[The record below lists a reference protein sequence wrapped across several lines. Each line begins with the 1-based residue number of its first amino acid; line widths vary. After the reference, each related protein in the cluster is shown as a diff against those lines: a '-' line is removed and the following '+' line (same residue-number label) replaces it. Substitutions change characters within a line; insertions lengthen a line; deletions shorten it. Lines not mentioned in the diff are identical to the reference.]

1 MKARIQ
7 LNGTLSEEIEVKNGL
22 RQGCCLAP
30 VLFNLYASL
39 PYSAAERWAA
49 RVCELEGV
57 GVNLQFKLDGK
68 LFRRYTRNASQK
80 QLTECQFADDVAYLA
95 TRWGLKG
102 Q

>member
-1 MKARIQ
+1 MKLGIPDHTIELIRSFDQGMKARIW
-7 LNGTLSEEIEVKNGL
+7 LNGTLSEETEVNNGL

-39 PYSAAERWAA
+39 VAERWAA

-68 LFRRYTRNASQK
+68 LFKRCTRN
-80 QLTECQFADDVAYLA
+80 TTD
-95 TRWGLKG
+95 
-102 Q
+102 